1 MQHITL
7 LEKIRET
14 VSTFLNTGKSIGFVP
29 TMGYLHEGHL
39 SLVRKARAENDIVIT
54 SVFVNPTQF
63 VPGEDYE
70 RYPRDEDRDRKL
82 LEQEG
87 VDVLFIPTSNTIYP
101 EHFSTYIQPPKQSE
115 GWCGASRPGHFRG
128 VCTIV
133 GIFFNLVQPT
143 RAYFGQ
149 KDAQQAAVIKQ
160 MTNDLRFPVDIIV
173 CPIIREE
180 DGLAMSSRNVYL
192 STEERKNALVLYE
205 SLKQGLVRFQN
216 GEKDAE
222 TIINDGKQRITSTNG
237 VQLDYLSIVDQNTF
251 ESVNTVSPNNL
262 YIGAIKIGKTRLI
275 DNMLFE

>member
-1 MQHITL
+1 MQFITSA
-7 LEKIRET
+7 EEIQKNT
-14 VSTFLNTGKSIGFVP
+14 TTFLKNRKSIGFVP

-39 SLVRKARAENDIVIT
+39 SLVRQARTENQIVIT

-70 RYPRDEDRDRKL
+70 RYPRDEERDRKL

-87 VDVLFIPTSNTIYP
+87 VDVLFIPTSNIIYP

-133 GIFFNLVQPT
+133 GILFNLVQPT

-160 MTNDLRFPVDIIV
+160 MTNDLRFPVEIIV

-192 STEERKNALVLYE
+192 SPKERKNALVLYE
-205 SLKQGLVRFQN
+205 SLKQGLARFQS
-216 GEKDAE
+216 GEQNAE
-222 TIINDGKQRITSTNG
+222 TIINEGKQRIASTNG

-251 ESVNTVSPNNL
+251 ESVNSVSPNNL

-275 DNMLFE
+275 DNMVFE